1 MKRKTIIASL
11 LLNAV
16 MVHATAQET
25 TCHFYSLEYLSIN
38 CQDEEEAGDMHEQTY
53 STMHITQER
62 MSVEEIESLI
72 AYYENKI
79 ATRDSLAARKSHVSK
94 PKVFSYVEWTPREL
108 NLENLKDVLGEV
120 GLSNKLFV
128 LAQAVLETGNFSSH
142 VCKEYNN
149 LFGLYDSK
157 RRDYYRFASWEDS
170 VVGYKRMIQYRYRGG
185 NYLHFL
191 KRIGYAEDPR
201 YISKVAQIA
210 RKLYKNLFAE

>member
-38 CQDEEEAGDMHEQTY
+38 CQDEEEAGDMHEQTD

-108 NLENLKDVLGEV
+108 NLENLKRRTRRSGTFKQTVRART
-120 GLSNKLFV
+120 SR
-128 LAQAVLETGNFSSH
+128 TGDRQFQQSRLQG
-142 VCKEYNN
+142 V
-149 LFGLYDSK
+149 
-157 RRDYYRFASWEDS
+157 
-170 VVGYKRMIQYRYRGG
+170 
-185 NYLHFL
+185 
-191 KRIGYAEDPR
+191 
-201 YISKVAQIA
+201 
-210 RKLYKNLFAE
+210 